1 MLSSCLWWKYRYKKN
16 KVIILKN
23 FFLIFFSILL
33 LNHNLFSRDSINN
46 KIDKNFYK
54 FLAVEGIVLTGA
66 ITYLKHQWY
75 DDKSRVPFHSYNDFK
90 GWNQI
95 DKLGHFYIS
104 YLESNVGYSLLKK
117 FNFSE
122 KQSLLFGGSQGLLL
136 ETPIELF
143 DAYYE
148 GWGFSWYDMLA
159 NSFGSLFF
167 IAQQKLFNE
176 QLIRPKLSFSR
187 SVYAQNANGLLG
199 KNNLLSEFVYDY
211 NGYTYWFSF
220 SPNRIFKINKI
231 PEWINLSFGYGSNGM
246 LGEFENRKT
255 YRGKTLPFYKRYRQY
270 YLSLDINFSK
280 IKTNSKILK
289 TIFNSLS
296 YIKIP
301 LPALEFSNK
310 KLKGHYIYF

>member
-1 MLSSCLWWKYRYKKN
+1 MKN
-16 KVIILKN
+16 GLIL
-23 FFLIFFSILL
+23 FLI
-33 LNHNLFSRDSINN
+33 LNVNFNLYSFDSINA

-66 ITYLKHQWY
+66 ITYLKYQWY
-75 DDKSRVPFHSYNDFK
+75 NDKERVPFHFYNDFK

-122 KQSLLFGGSQGLLL
+122 KKALHYGGFQGLIL
-136 ETPIELF
+136 ETPIEFF
-143 DAYYE
+143 DAYHE
-148 GWGFSWYDMLA
+148 CWGFSLSDMLA

-167 IAQQKLFNE
+167 IAQQKLFDE

-187 SVYAQNANGLLG
+187 SIYAQNANGLLG
-199 KNNLLSEFVYDY
+199 KDNLLSEFIYDY

-220 SPNRIFKINKI
+220 SPKRIFKINKI

-246 LGEFENRKT
+246 LGEFENKKT
-255 YRGKTLPFYKRYRQY
+255 YKGKILPFYKRYRQY
-270 YLSLDINFSK
+270 YLSLDINLSK
-280 IKTNSKILK
+280 IKTNSRPLK
-289 TIFNSLS
+289 KIFNVLS
-296 YIKIP
+296 YLKIP
-301 LPALEFSNK
+301 LPAIEFSNK
-310 KLKGHYIYF
+310 KLKGYLFYF

>member
-1 MLSSCLWWKYRYKKN
+1 MRNGLILFL
-16 KVIILKN
+16 ILKIN
-23 FFLIFFSILL
+23 F
-33 LNHNLFSRDSINN
+33 NLYSVDSINT

-66 ITYLKHQWY
+66 ITYLKYQWY
-75 DDKSRVPFHSYNDFK
+75 NDKERVPFHFYNDFK
-90 GWNQI
+90 GWNQV

-122 KQSLLFGGSQGLLL
+122 KKALHYGGFQGLIL
-136 ETPIELF
+136 ETPIEFF
-143 DAYYE
+143 DAYHE
-148 GWGFSWYDMLA
+148 GWGFSLSDMLA

-167 IAQQKLFNE
+167 IAQQKLFDE

-220 SPNRIFKINKI
+220 SPKRIFKINTI

-255 YRGKTLPFYKRYRQY
+255 YKGETPVSYTHLTLPTK
-270 YLSLDINFSK
+270 
-280 IKTNSKILK
+280 
-289 TIFNSLS
+289 
-296 YIKIP
+296 
-301 LPALEFSNK
+301 A
-310 KLKGHYIYF
+310 

>member
-1 MLSSCLWWKYRYKKN
+1 LRNGL
-16 KVIILKN
+16 IL
-23 FFLIFFSILL
+23 FLI
-33 LNHNLFSRDSINN
+33 LNINFNLYSVDSINT

-66 ITYLKHQWY
+66 ITYLKYQWY
-75 DDKSRVPFHSYNDFK
+75 NDKERVPFHFYNDFK
-90 GWNQI
+90 GWNQV

-122 KQSLLFGGSQGLLL
+122 KKALYYGGFQGLIL
-136 ETPIELF
+136 ETPIEFF
-143 DAYYE
+143 DAYHE
-148 GWGFSWYDMLA
+148 GWGFSLSDMLA

-176 QLIRPKLSFSR
+176 QIIKPKLSFSR

-220 SPNRIFKINKI
+220 SPKRIFKINTI

-246 LGEFENRKT
+246 LGEFENRQT
-255 YRGKTLPFYKRYRQY
+255 YKGETLPFYKRYRQY
-270 YLSLDINFSK
+270 YLSLDINLSK
-280 IKTNSKILK
+280 IKTNSRPLKKI
-289 TIFNSLS
+289 FDVLS
-296 YIKIP
+296 YLKIP
-301 LPALEFSNK
+301 LPTLEFSNR
-310 KLKGHYIYF
+310 KLKGYLFYF

>member
-1 MLSSCLWWKYRYKKN
+1 MKN
-16 KVIILKN
+16 GLIL
-23 FFLIFFSILL
+23 FLI
-33 LNHNLFSRDSINN
+33 LNINFNLYSFDSINA

-66 ITYLKHQWY
+66 ITYLKYQWY
-75 DDKSRVPFHSYNDFK
+75 NDKERVPFHFYNDFK

-122 KQSLLFGGSQGLLL
+122 KKALYYGGFQGLIL
-136 ETPIELF
+136 ETPIEFF
-143 DAYYE
+143 DAYHE
-148 GWGFSWYDMLA
+148 GWGFSLSDMLA

-167 IAQQKLFNE
+167 IAQQKLFDE

-220 SPNRIFKINKI
+220 SPKRIFKINTI

-255 YRGKTLPFYKRYRQY
+255 YRGKILPVYKRYRQY
-270 YLSLDINFSK
+270 YLSLDINLSK
-280 IKTNSKILK
+280 IKTNSRPLKKI
-289 TIFNSLS
+289 FDVLS
-296 YIKIP
+296 YLKIP
-301 LPALEFSNK
+301 LPTLEFSNR
-310 KLKGHYIYF
+310 KLKGYLFYF

>member
-1 MLSSCLWWKYRYKKN
+1 MKDLNEIAKKF
-16 KVIILKN
+16 KI
-23 FFLIFFSILL
+23 
-33 LNHNLFSRDSINN
+33 DSIEAWD
-46 KIDKNFYK
+46 I
-54 FLAVEGIVLTGA
+54 A
-66 ITYLKHQWY
+66 YLSEIIK
-75 DDKSRVPFHSYNDFK
+75 
-90 GWNQI
+90 
-95 DKLGHFYIS
+95 
-104 YLESNVGYSLLKK
+104 EKK

-136 ETPIELF
+136 ETPIEIF
-143 DAYYE
+143 DAYHE

>member
-1 MLSSCLWWKYRYKKN
+1 MRNGL
-16 KVIILKN
+16 IL
-23 FFLIFFSILL
+23 FLI
-33 LNHNLFSRDSINN
+33 LNINFNLYSVDSINT

-66 ITYLKHQWY
+66 ITYLKYQWY
-75 DDKSRVPFHSYNDFK
+75 NDKERVPFHFYNDFK
-90 GWNQI
+90 GWNQV

-122 KQSLLFGGSQGLLL
+122 KKALYYGGFQGLIL
-136 ETPIELF
+136 ETPIEFF
-143 DAYYE
+143 DAYHE
-148 GWGFSWYDMLA
+148 GWGFSLSDMLA

-167 IAQQKLFNE
+167 IAQQKLFDE

-187 SVYAQNANGLLG
+187 SLYAQNANGLLG

-220 SPNRIFKINKI
+220 SPMKIFKINTI

-246 LGEFENRKT
+246 LGEFENRKN
-255 YRGKTLPFYKRYRQY
+255 YKGKILPFYKRYRQY
-270 YLSLDINFSK
+270 YLSLDINLSK
-280 IKTNSKILK
+280 IKTNSRPLKKI
-289 TIFNSLS
+289 FDVLS

-301 LPALEFSNK
+301 LPTIEFSNK
-310 KLKGHYIYF
+310 KIKGYLFYF

>member
-1 MLSSCLWWKYRYKKN
+1 MRNGL
-16 KVIILKN
+16 IL
-23 FFLIFFSILL
+23 FLI
-33 LNHNLFSRDSINN
+33 LNINFNLYSVDSINT

-66 ITYLKHQWY
+66 ITYLKYQWY
-75 DDKSRVPFHSYNDFK
+75 NDKERVPFHFYNDFK
-90 GWNQI
+90 GWNQV

-122 KQSLLFGGSQGLLL
+122 KKALYYGGFQGLIL
-136 ETPIELF
+136 ETPIEFF
-143 DAYYE
+143 DAYHE
-148 GWGFSWYDMLA
+148 GWGFSLSDMLA

-176 QLIRPKLSFSR
+176 QLIRPKLSFTR

-220 SPNRIFKINKI
+220 SPKRIFKINTI

-246 LGEFENRKT
+246 LGEFENRQIYK
-255 YRGKTLPFYKRYRQY
+255 GKILPFYKRYRQY
-270 YLSLDINFSK
+270 YLSLDINLSK
-280 IKTNSKILK
+280 IKTNSRPLKKI
-289 TIFNSLS
+289 FDVLS

-301 LPALEFSNK
+301 LPTIEFSNK
-310 KLKGHYIYF
+310 KIKGYLFYF

>member
-1 MLSSCLWWKYRYKKN
+1 MRNGL
-16 KVIILKN
+16 IL
-23 FFLIFFSILL
+23 FLI
-33 LNHNLFSRDSINN
+33 LNINFNLYSVDSINT

-66 ITYLKHQWY
+66 ITYLKYQWY
-75 DDKSRVPFHSYNDFK
+75 NDKERVPFHFYNDFK
-90 GWNQI
+90 GWNQV

-122 KQSLLFGGSQGLLL
+122 KKALYYGGFQGLIL
-136 ETPIELF
+136 ETPIEFF
-143 DAYYE
+143 DAYHE
-148 GWGFSWYDMLA
+148 GWGFSLSDMLA

-167 IAQQKLFNE
+167 IAQQKLFDE

-220 SPNRIFKINKI
+220 SPKRIFKINTI

-255 YRGKTLPFYKRYRQY
+255 YKGETLPFYKRYRQY
-270 YLSLDINFSK
+270 YLSLDINLSK
-280 IKTNSKILK
+280 IKTNSRPLKKI
-289 TIFNSLS
+289 FDVLS
-296 YIKIP
+296 YLKIP
-301 LPALEFSNK
+301 LPTLEFSNR
-310 KLKGHYIYF
+310 KLKGYLFYF

>member
-1 MLSSCLWWKYRYKKN
+1 LRNGL
-16 KVIILKN
+16 IL
-23 FFLIFFSILL
+23 FLI
-33 LNHNLFSRDSINN
+33 LNINFNLYSVDSINT

-66 ITYLKHQWY
+66 ITYLKYQWY
-75 DDKSRVPFHSYNDFK
+75 NDKERVPFHFYNDFK
-90 GWNQI
+90 GWNQV

-122 KQSLLFGGSQGLLL
+122 KKALYYGGFQGLIL
-136 ETPIELF
+136 ETPIEFF
-143 DAYYE
+143 DAYHE
-148 GWGFSWYDMLA
+148 GWGFSLSDMLA

-167 IAQQKLFNE
+167 IAQQKLFDE

-220 SPNRIFKINKI
+220 SPKRIFKINTI

-246 LGEFENRKT
+246 LGEFENRQT
-255 YRGKTLPFYKRYRQY
+255 YKGETLPFYKRYRQY
-270 YLSLDINFSK
+270 YLSLDINLSK
-280 IKTNSKILK
+280 IKTNSRPLKKI
-289 TIFNSLS
+289 FDVLS
-296 YIKIP
+296 YLKIP
-301 LPALEFSNK
+301 LPTLEFSNR
-310 KLKGHYIYF
+310 KLKGYLFYF